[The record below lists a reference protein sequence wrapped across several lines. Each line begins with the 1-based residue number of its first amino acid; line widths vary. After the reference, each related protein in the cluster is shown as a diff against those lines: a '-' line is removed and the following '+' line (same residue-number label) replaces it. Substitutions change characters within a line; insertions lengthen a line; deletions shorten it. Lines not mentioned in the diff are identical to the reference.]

1 MPMNPL
7 TPAKKQR
14 LLLVLLF
21 VLIALFCSA
30 APRSAMA
37 STNPNAAVRAV
48 NSFSVE
54 LFKELSK
61 SEKNLC
67 VSPYSVSSA
76 LAMCYLGAE
85 GSTAKEME
93 RVLHF
98 TQTISPSFAA
108 LQKRLNSVSEKV
120 ATIEVANA
128 LWSSIRMK
136 LKPEYESAVKKYYRT
151 PIRRLDYANKAQEAV
166 ATINSWT
173 NQKTRGKIPTIL
185 TLRDINNR
193 TSLVLT
199 HAIYF
204 RSVWLS
210 GFNESATQ
218 EEPFHQESG
227 AKTSVKLM
235 YQSGGFSYADV
246 GQARLLSLPYAK
258 GEFDMVFIL
267 PRDTFPQ
274 LLKQLNPKALESWLG
289 ALRSTTVRVYIPKFK
304 QEQRLELKE
313 PLQNLG
319 MERSFTNGADFSGMG
334 TMDGNGTQINQV
346 IHKTFIEV
354 SEKKTEAAA
363 VTAIVMKE
371 TSPGPGNRPPA
382 PEPIL
387 FRADHP
393 FLYLIRD
400 RTTGVILFI
409 GRYMEPKKD

>member
-1 MPMNPL
+1 
-7 TPAKKQR
+7 
-14 LLLVLLF
+14 
-21 VLIALFCSA
+21 
-30 APRSAMA
+30 
-37 STNPNAAVRAV
+37 
-48 NSFSVE
+48 
-54 LFKELSK
+54 
-61 SEKNLC
+61 
-67 VSPYSVSSA
+67 
-76 LAMCYLGAE
+76 
-85 GSTAKEME
+85 
-93 RVLHF
+93 
-98 TQTISPSFAA
+98 
-108 LQKRLNSVSEKV
+108 
-120 ATIEVANA
+120 
-128 LWSSIRMK
+128 
-136 LKPEYESAVKKYYRT
+136 
-151 PIRRLDYANKAQEAV
+151 
-166 ATINSWT
+166 
-173 NQKTRGKIPTIL
+173 
-185 TLRDINNR
+185 
-193 TSLVLT
+193 
-199 HAIYF
+199 
-204 RSVWLS
+204 
-210 GFNESATQ
+210 
-218 EEPFHQESG
+218 
-227 AKTSVKLM
+227 
-235 YQSGGFSYADV
+235 
-246 GQARLLSLPYAK
+246 
-258 GEFDMVFIL
+258 MVFIL